1 MSVKTDRND
10 ARGIAQLMRMGWFRP
25 VHAKSIGSREMRA
38 LLVARKQLLSKL
50 MDIEA
55 SMRGILR
62 GFGLK
67 MGIVTRKGFEARVRE
82 LSVGQAMLERIMRA
96 MLEARAAL
104 CREFDQL
111 HREMLRIV
119 RDDEICRRLMTIPG
133 VGPLV
138 AITFKSAI
146 DNPDR
151 IAKSKT
157 VGALFGLVPKKY
169 QSGERDVSGGITRT
183 GDESVRTALYEA
195 ANVML
200 TRTTRFSSLKRWALE
215 VAKRRGL
222 KRARIALA
230 RKLAVVLHR
239 IWVDGTT
246 FRWTKSNP
254 VIAG

>member
-1 MSVKTDRND
+1 MNGFQKSSNRRWEGLIETKRTRCTKHD
-10 ARGIAQLMRMGWFRP
+10 P
-25 VHAKSIGSREMRA
+25 AKEGRR
-38 LLVARKQLLSKL
+38 V
-50 MDIEA
+50 
-55 SMRGILR
+55 LR
-62 GFGLK
+62 R
-67 MGIVTRKGFEARVRE
+67 T
-82 LSVGQAMLERIMRA
+82 LE
-96 MLEARAAL
+96 E
-104 CREFDQL
+104 
-111 HREMLRIV
+111 
-119 RDDEICRRLMTIPG
+119 DEICRRLMTIPG

-146 DNPDR
+146 DDPGR

-157 VGALFGLVPKKY
+157 VGALFRLVPKKY

-222 KRARIALA
+222 KRARVALA

-246 FRWTKSNP
+246 FRWTKPNP
-254 VIAG
+254 AIAG